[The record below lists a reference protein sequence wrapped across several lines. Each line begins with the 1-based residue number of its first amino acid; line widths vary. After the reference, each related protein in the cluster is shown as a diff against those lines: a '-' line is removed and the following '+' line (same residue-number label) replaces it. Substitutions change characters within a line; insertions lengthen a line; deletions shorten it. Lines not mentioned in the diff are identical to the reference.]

1 MKKIYNIILITV
13 LVVFFLISL
22 TACSTTN
29 PGQELFDRSKISIS
43 RDREVK
49 AGDIIW
55 KVENIEYIGPQIPN
69 DNGDGF
75 LESRFGRFI
84 GVEFNVENTGQ
95 EIKTIIDL
103 KVIDSRGKE
112 FPICVE
118 VYGYIGAGNACLL
131 ADIFPGT
138 NQTFFASFDVPL
150 DSVDLILEVSG
161 LEIPPEE
168 KAYIDLGI

>member
-13 LVVFFLISL
+13 LAAAALISV

-29 PGQELFDRSKISIS
+29 PGQEPFERSKISIS

-49 AGDIIW
+49 VGDIIW

-69 DNGDGF
+69 DYGDGF

-84 GVEFNVENTGQ
+84 GIEFNVENTGQ

-103 KVIDSRGKE
+103 KVIDSRGRE

-118 VYGYIGAGNACLL
+118 AYGYIGAGKACLL
-131 ADIFPGT
+131 VDIFPET

-168 KAYIDLGI
+168 KAYIDLGL